1 MAVMINGEKTTL
13 EARQE
18 FLFQTQDGK
27 TAFDP
32 TEIAKGIPLETL
44 LRGYQVDTPNRLVV
58 NLKSLKIDYAP
69 VKVGNGD
76 ETAPGLVITC
86 SIEVEPPRDLQ
97 PGTRTVTVSFPAT
110 MVLKRLLG
118 AATPEKTPHVTFTIR
133 NYMDRSSLAADM
145 WRWSLISIFFCL
157 VVGGLVLALGIAM
170 EHWVAIVGIGIGY
183 AGGVAF
189 LGILLEQLLWLNG
202 AAALFALA
210 ILSVPIAIASAH
222 VAIEECKIKW
232 TTVPIAIAVVVA
244 LSCWQFLDCP
254 YIAIGTAAFIPGLAI
269 GAVAAAWS
277 IHGR

>member
-1 MAVMINGEKTTL
+1 MPGCHAKLGSIVRTRTIVTTLLLLIACAGNSRAEAEYDGYVARYINGPASGTAEAMAVMINGEKTTL

-118 AATPEKTPHVTFTIR
+118 AATPEKRLT
-133 NYMDRSSLAADM
+133 
-145 WRWSLISIFFCL
+145 
-157 VVGGLVLALGIAM
+157 
-170 EHWVAIVGIGIGY
+170 
-183 AGGVAF
+183 
-189 LGILLEQLLWLNG
+189 
-202 AAALFALA
+202 
-210 ILSVPIAIASAH
+210 
-222 VAIEECKIKW
+222 
-232 TTVPIAIAVVVA
+232 
-244 LSCWQFLDCP
+244 
-254 YIAIGTAAFIPGLAI
+254 
-269 GAVAAAWS
+269 
-277 IHGR
+277 